1 MRASRAERRR
11 LARESA
17 AFNARSSK
25 FRRALPEQVEAQ
37 AAVARERAST
47 DGEDAGMR
55 AQSGGVG
62 PGRAPAGR
70 LSVLAMAALAL
81 CSLALLA
88 LPLMRHLAAAMAPSA
103 AGDVE
108 EL

>member
-1 MRASRAERRR
+1 M
-11 LARESA
+11 
-17 AFNARSSK
+17 
-25 FRRALPEQVEAQ
+25 EAQ

-55 AQSGGVG
+55 AHSGGAG